1 MFQFNKNLLN
11 LTPLD
16 YIPRSY
22 NINNYSYVDEP
33 RPNLLFKNLILP
45 VTIGQKYCKP
55 TTSFKIN
62 NKLNANANSNANT
75 NANDNSNANTNA
87 NDNSNAN
94 DNANTNAND
103 NSNANANA
111 NSNTNSKVWCPV
123 NLSIVNNETLIL
135 QKEIDIWKPLEKDL
149 YKELKLNSI
158 AWSDKSTN
166 KIGYPLAYWHN
177 I

>member
-75 NANDNSNANTNA
+75 NANDNSNAN
-87 NDNSNAN
+87 
-94 DNANTNAND
+94 
-103 NSNANANA
+103 ANA